1 MTSWPR
7 LLLVYG
13 IGVLAAGQL
22 GIVPPLV
29 PVLQAEL
36 GLSLA
41 TAGATISLITL
52 VGGLLGLPA
61 GAFAERI
68 GHGRAFCLG
77 LLVMAVSGGL
87 CAIAED
93 AALLLAARV
102 LAGIG
107 YLLVVVAG
115 PSLLAALAEPRHQP
129 VVLSLWGTFV
139 PVGIALAGVATASFV
154 HIGWR
159 TIFVVDAALLVGA
172 LLLAVPVLQAPVAT
186 RAAVGSIPP
195 GSLRAALPLAVSF
208 FCFALLFLALAGM
221 LPAYLVEQREVAVA
235 TAGRIVAVATAL
247 GIVGSFAAAWLMH
260 HGASPSRL
268 IAIGLAGS
276 TAAAILAFR
285 PEFGLSVAIAGFAV
299 SFAIGGLVPSA
310 AFASVPRL
318 APERRAIGPIN
329 GLLAQAG
336 SLGSLAGPPLLALW
350 VELTSWTWAPLMLLA
365 VAAVG
370 AICAGLSWPGS
381 RPPSSRSCPASARD
395 GPANRR
401 GRGSS

>member
-29 PVLQAEL
+29 PALQAEL

-41 TAGATISLITL
+41 TAGAIISLITL

-61 GAFAERI
+61 GAFAERT

-87 CAIAED
+87 CAMAED
-93 AALLLAARV
+93 AALLLAARA

-139 PVGIALAGVATASFV
+139 PVGIALAGVATASFA

-172 LLLAVPVLQAPVAT
+172 LLLAVPVLQAPVAR
-186 RAAVGSIPP
+186 RAAVGPMPP
-195 GSLRAALPLAVSF
+195 DSLHAACGVVLLLCP
-208 FCFALLFLALAGM
+208 AL
-221 LPAYLVEQREVAVA
+221 
-235 TAGRIVAVATAL
+235 
-247 GIVGSFAAAWLMH
+247 
-260 HGASPSRL
+260 SRPCRH
-268 IAIGLAGS
+268 A
-276 TAAAILAFR
+276 
-285 PEFGLSVAIAGFAV
+285 
-299 SFAIGGLVPSA
+299 
-310 AFASVPRL
+310 
-318 APERRAIGPIN
+318 
-329 GLLAQAG
+329 
-336 SLGSLAGPPLLALW
+336 
-350 VELTSWTWAPLMLLA
+350 
-365 VAAVG
+365 
-370 AICAGLSWPGS
+370 AGLS
-381 RPPSSRSCPASARD
+381 RRTA
-395 GPANRR
+395 R
-401 GRGSS
+401 GRGCHRRPHRRRGDGAGHRRQLRCSVADAPRR